1 MEILENNISNELN
14 IKNEN
19 NLEIKQNNFLETNI
33 GKIVNTALNVGLRFI
48 LPDLIEDEVI
58 EVKDTIMEEGLKE
71 GLNKAIKEGINLGKS
86 AIGIFTGKFDN
97 INQMQ
102 NAVKNGG
109 IIDNVSD
116 LIDRAVTSGKNK
128 GKISSNTATMIKK
141 GKNTLLDNI
150 SSNIENMMTDQVDL
164 VEKLNNY
171 SKEWN
176 NYYNNKDFEGMEKEY
191 SKIKNILN
199 KIAPLEET
207 INEAKKIE
215 NIHNL
220 IKNNGK
226 KFNISEEELKLA
238 EVL

>member
-33 GKIVNTALNVGLRFI
+33 GKIINTALNVGLRFI

-116 LIDRAVTSGKNK
+116 LIDKAVTSGKNK
-128 GKISSNTATMIKK
+128 GKISSTTATMIKK

-150 SSNIENMMTDQVDL
+150 SSNIESMMTDQVDL

-191 SKIKNILN
+191 SKIKNTLN

-226 KFNISEEELKLA
+226 NFNISEEELKLA

>member
-1 MEILENNISNELN
+1 MKILENNISNELK

-33 GKIVNTALNVGLRFI
+33 GKIINTALNVGLRFI

-116 LIDRAVTSGKNK
+116 LIDKAVTSGKNK
-128 GKISSNTATMIKK
+128 GKIPSTTATMIKK
-141 GKNTLLDNI
+141 GKNTLLDNM
-150 SSNIENMMTDQVDL
+150 SSNIESMMTDQVDL

-191 SKIKNILN
+191 SKIKNTLN
-199 KIAPLEET
+199 KIAPLEKT

-226 KFNISEEELKLA
+226 NFNISEEELKLA